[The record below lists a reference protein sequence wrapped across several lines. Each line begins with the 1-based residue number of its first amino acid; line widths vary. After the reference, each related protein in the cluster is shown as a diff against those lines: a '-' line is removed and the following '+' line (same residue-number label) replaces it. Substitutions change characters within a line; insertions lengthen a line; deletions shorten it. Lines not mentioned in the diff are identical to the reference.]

1 MILERSSGLVKLQQ
15 ILSELQTAVTLVP
28 DEQLMNLK
36 RKWSSE
42 PSTATLT
49 CHNFA
54 DFQQETTKDS
64 QRQICNT
71 RSAPE
76 FLMNLLTFTNIPF
89 DGRRSTHHKICQ
101 QHKTFYIIRAS
112 KVVNDFVLFFGKK
125 EGCSLRMND
134 GNLCDAWR
142 SNNKAIKISHKASRE
157 AVNLCF
163 S

>member
-1 MILERSSGLVKLQQ
+1 MILERSRGLLKLQQ

-42 PSTATLT
+42 PSTAKLT
-49 CHNFA
+49 FQNFA
-54 DFQQETTKDS
+54 DS

-125 EGCSLRMND
+125 RRVFAAYEWWKSMWCLKVKQQSNK
-134 GNLCDAWR
+134 NLT
-142 SNNKAIKISHKASRE
+142 
-157 AVNLCF
+157 
-163 S
+163 